1 MLFLSGLQGYQVK
14 KINNL
19 NSNPSIIEMG
29 GVWQWKWTSG
39 TDLVRLWQLEDSSRA
54 CH

>member
-1 MLFLSGLQGYQVK
+1 MFFLNVLQEYQVK

-29 GVWQWKWTSG
+29 EFGEEM
-39 TDLVRLWQLEDSSRA
+39 DLGRFGSFMA
-54 CH
+54 I